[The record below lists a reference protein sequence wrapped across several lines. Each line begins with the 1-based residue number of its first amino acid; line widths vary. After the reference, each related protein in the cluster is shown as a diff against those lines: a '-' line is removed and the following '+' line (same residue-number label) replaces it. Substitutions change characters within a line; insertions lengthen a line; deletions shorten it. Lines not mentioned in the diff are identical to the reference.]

1 MGCGNSSVEVK
12 EKENLDINMEP
23 KTENKVKVNEV
34 GNSNVI
40 VEQKEEV
47 KENVEEN
54 ANIEEKRNDEVK
66 ENSEVKESE
75 EAKGNVKVEIVEEKE
90 SESGDE
96 PLVQFHDPIKDVPG
110 ENVVDKPE
118 EVEKSEEEQK
128 WNDNSPFPCFTIKP
142 TMYVK
147 DEPNVVGKAPKND
160 DPASNDIEIFNKL
173 KTIGEE
179 EDENNFLVKSSKTL
193 SEFAYKRIDISDKND
208 QDIELILKE
217 AELIRK
223 LKHPNVTNLYEATLS
238 EDKKCLEILSEFT
251 EDGDLQQKLDEYKKD
266 NKHIPENLLLDWLN
280 QMCFALDYI
289 KSQNCVHR
297 NIKPSSIFLMKLG
310 FSKLGDF
317 GLNKIISDNGV
328 LRTVMPKE
336 ECAAPEN
343 IEKKEYTIKTDIWHL
358 GVTFFELMTFQFPFK
373 GENNE
378 EKKNN
383 ILSDNRNDYNY
394 DYSNDFKELINKMLS
409 KDPNSRPMPCD
420 ILALPFIRKRIESYL
435 DENDKK
441 LIRAQDTLFG
451 EVDEIETENEE
462 EIEVNDKK
470 ENEIKNDEKK
480 EDEIKNDENEKK
492 NDEIDQKDNE
502 IKNDDNGKK
511 EDEIKNDETE
521 KKEDAKIEECEKKE
535 EIKNDETVKKEEK
548 KVEEC
553 EKKEEIRNDENE
565 KKEEAKVEECDKKE
579 EAKNVENEKKEEAK
593 EEAKVEECDKKEEAK
608 IEECDKK
615 EEAKIEECD
624 KKEEAKNDESE
635 KKEEAKVEEC
645 EKKEEAKI
653 EETDK
658 KEGAKIEETDKKE
671 EIKNDEIKNESQIK
685 NDEIEKQEEIKN
697 DETEKQEEIKNDDNK
712 NDNEIKNDENEK
724 KDEIKENNEEDIKDE
739 LPREKKE
746 KKVKFVFGGD
756 VEEPKNKANI
766 IQKKKAKK
774 AAKDFVK
781 QLLNMKKL
789 IKK

>member
-12 EKENLDINMEP
+12 ENENLDINMEP

-462 EIEVNDKK
+462 EIEVNDRK

-480 EDEIKNDENEKK
+480 KVEIKNDENENK

-502 IKNDDNGKK
+502 IKNNDNGKK

-521 KKEDAKIEECEKKE
+521 KKEDAKIEECDKKEETRNDETAKKEEAKVEECEKKE
-535 EIKNDETVKKEEK
+535 ETKNEEK
-548 KVEEC
+548 

-579 EAKNVENEKKEEAK
+579 E
-593 EEAKVEECDKKEEAK
+593 
-608 IEECDKK
+608 
-615 EEAKIEECD
+615 
-624 KKEEAKNDESE
+624 
-635 KKEEAKVEEC
+635 
-645 EKKEEAKI
+645 
-653 EETDK
+653 
-658 KEGAKIEETDKKE
+658 AKIEETDKKE

>member
-12 EKENLDINMEP
+12 ENENLDINMEP

-480 EDEIKNDENEKK
+480 EDEIKNDENENK

-535 EIKNDETVKKEEK
+535 EIRNDETVKKEEE

-565 KKEEAKVEECDKKE
+565 
-579 EAKNVENEKKEEAK
+579 
-593 EEAKVEECDKKEEAK
+593 
-608 IEECDKK
+608 KK

-645 EKKEEAKI
+645 DKKEEAKI

-658 KEGAKIEETDKKE
+658 KEEVKFEETDKKE
-671 EIKNDEIKNESQIK
+671 EIKNDEIKNENEIK

-697 DETEKQEEIKNDDNK
+697 DETEKQEEIKNDGNK
-712 NDNEIKNDENEK
+712 NNNEIKNDENEK